1 METSAMCDGEKIWK
15 KLIEFSVDAL
25 RFLQLFF
32 TFRNLL
38 VFRIWCHIMFN
49 QIFYVFL
56 NNYYLRFTIEL
67 KKSFQLSKIE
77 NFILL
82 YLGRD
87 AKEIYLT
94 NHICCQRI
102 KYQMIIELIFQY
114 LLESLVWKV
123 IFCGLESDHHTL

>member
-1 METSAMCDGEKIWK
+1 MKWRQARCAMERKYEKN
-15 KLIEFSVDAL
+15 LIEFSVDAL

-102 KYQMIIELIFQY
+102 KW
-114 LLESLVWKV
+114 SLNWFFSICWNRWSGKWS
-123 IFCGLESDHHTL
+123 FCGLESDHHTL